1 MDILVT
7 AFTPFGSFSENNS
20 AKTMELLPDE
30 GIKKLLLPTSY
41 ERSFS
46 ELKKQLETSPAAAVV
61 MLGQAPRDKITVERV
76 AINVADCS
84 MADNDGAVLTDSPLV
99 EGGDAAYFSTLPI
112 KEMLKAA
119 DCRISNT
126 AGTYVCNALFY
137 KTAHYLH
144 GSGIPCGFI
153 HIPQEGSPLEY
164 AAELVKML
172 RVIDKNIKQI
182 F

>member
-7 AFTPFGSFSENNS
+7 AFDSFGGFGENSSEN
-20 AKTMELLPDE
+20 TMKLLADKR
-30 GIKKLLLPTSY
+30 IKKLLLPTSY

-46 ELKKQLETSPAAAVV
+46 MLKAQLERLPASAVV
-61 MLGQAPRDKITVERV
+61 MLGQAPRDKITLERV

-84 MADNDGAVLTDSPLV
+84 MADNDGVVLTDSPLI

-137 KTAHYLH
+137 KTARYLYK
-144 GSGIPCGFI
+144 SGVPCGFI
-153 HIPQEGSPLEY
+153 HIPREGSPRY
-164 AAELVKML
+164 FAAELNKML
-172 RVIDKNIKQI
+172 SVLNSDKNIK
-182 F
+182 